1 MFFGGDPFEHF
12 ANGGGGG
19 HSFRGGGMPAQD
31 VDTTK
36 LYETLGISKDADE
49 KTIKKSYRKL
59 AAKHHPDKGGDADKF
74 KEISAA
80 YEILSDKENR
90 AKYDKYGLDGVNDDG
105 HGGGGGS
112 EDLFNMFFGGGGGRR
127 GGSASR
133 RKGPNVT
140 HQLNVTLDDLYNGKT
155 VKMAVKRKVIK
166 GEAKICPKC
175 KGQGVVMEIRQ
186 IGPGMITQM
195 QRQCTNCGGQGYL
208 FDTRIERKA
217 IDVHIDRG
225 MKNNEKVVFRGMAD
239 EQPNMETGDV
249 NFVVNEKEHSLFK
262 RKGADLLLV
271 KELSLNQALCGFK
284 FVITHLDKRKV
295 CIQSKPGEIIK
306 ALSDDD
312 KSPFVKMI
320 PDEGMPSR
328 GNPFV
333 KGNLYVLF
341 KVNFPNDGDLTPDVC
356 NVLRKVLPSS
366 DDDNN
371 DMDITARKSTSSKT
385 TGDGEYEDDEP
396 EIVHLN
402 HGSLKQFGHGGAASH
417 NSTYDSDSDGDGAQP
432 VSCQQS

>member
-1 MFFGGDPFEHF
+1 MFFGGDPFEQF
-12 ANGGGGG
+12 GGGGGG

-49 KTIKKSYRKL
+49 KAIKKAYRKL
-59 AAKHHPDKGGDADKF
+59 ASKHHPDKGGDADKF
-74 KEISAA
+74 KEVSAA
-80 YEILSDKENR
+80 YEILSDKEMR
-90 AKYDKYGLDGVNDDG
+90 VKYDKYGLDGVGDEG

-127 GGSASR
+127 GGGSAAKK
-133 RKGPNVT
+133 KGPNVT
-140 HQLNVTLDDLYNGKT
+140 HNLSVSLEDLYNGKT

-166 GEAKICPKC
+166 GEAKVCSKC

-195 QRQCTNCGGQGYL
+195 QRACTTCAGQGYL
-208 FDTRIERKA
+208 FDTRIERKPLDVI
-217 IDVHIDRG
+217 IDKG

-262 RKGADLLLV
+262 RKGADLLIV

-295 CIQSKPGEIIK
+295 CIQSKSGEVIK
-306 ALSDDD
+306 ALAADN
-312 KSPFVKMI
+312 KSPFIKMI

-341 KVNFPNDGDLTPDVC
+341 TVNFPNDGDLKPDVC
-356 NVLRKVLPSS
+356 NTLRKALPCDSNDEEIANKSMSS
-366 DDDNN
+366 KNGNGEYDDN
-371 DMDITARKSTSSKT
+371 
-385 TGDGEYEDDEP
+385 EP

-417 NSTYDSDSDGDGAQP
+417 NSTYDSDSEGEGAQP
-432 VSCQQS
+432 VQCQQS